1 MQRNLIDATNDGP
14 HGRVTRSIDRLPVV
28 RGSPRGAINIYE
40 IGFVAH
46 AVRLDQIGHVRLV
59 QHPDPGDLRVV
70 RHPDAAYPVVAR
82 GCDLPGAP
90 RAMTFP

>member
-1 MQRNLIDATNDGP
+1 M
-14 HGRVTRSIDRLPVV
+14 
-28 RGSPRGAINIYE
+28 
-40 IGFVAH
+40 AH

-82 GCDLPGAP
+82 GCDFPGAS
-90 RAMTFP
+90 RAVASRDKKP